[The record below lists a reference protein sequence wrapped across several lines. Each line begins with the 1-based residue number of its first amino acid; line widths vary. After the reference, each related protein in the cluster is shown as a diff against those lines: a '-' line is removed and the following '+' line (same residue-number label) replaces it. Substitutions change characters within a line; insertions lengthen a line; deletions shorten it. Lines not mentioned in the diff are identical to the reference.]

1 MTRQPRLRLPR
12 MALALVPWVLL
23 AGCATQTPPAAL
35 PPSAAAVPAAP
46 VAPADIAP
54 PVAQPQPSRT
64 AVAAPPL
71 VVKGALAAKGLGQ
84 GSAVVEVRDVS
95 TPDGAVVA
103 ESRVPLATS
112 PKPTAFVMEVPRDRL
127 APGKSFA
134 VQGAILQGAAA
145 TWITRPVPIDPR
157 QAGPVDVGTLA
168 LEPFQAKANARDLQC
183 GSQKINM
190 GFLQDRMLVT
200 LSNGKTLELAE
211 VPSEQGTRF
220 AVLDDPQTTV
230 TTIDDRTVLVLK
242 GRAYP
247 DCVAVSAAP
256 AAKAARGPAKKRTP

>member
-12 MALALVPWVLL
+12 MALALAPWVLL

-46 VAPADIAP
+46 AAAADMAP

-112 PKPTAFVMEVPRDRL
+112 PKPTRVDSV
-127 APGKSFA
+127 S
-134 VQGAILQGAAA
+134 AAA

-168 LEPFQAKANARDLQC
+168 LEPFQAKAFASNLQC

>member
-1 MTRQPRLRLPR
+1 M
-12 MALALVPWVLL
+12 
-23 AGCATQTPPAAL
+23 
-35 PPSAAAVPAAP
+35 
-46 VAPADIAP
+46 
-54 PVAQPQPSRT
+54 
-64 AVAAPPL
+64 
-71 VVKGALAAKGLGQ
+71 
-84 GSAVVEVRDVS
+84 VEVRDVS

>member
-1 MTRQPRLRLPR
+1 MTRQQTSRLPR
-12 MALALVPWVLL
+12 MALALAPWVLL
-23 AGCATQTPPAAL
+23 AGCATQAPPAAL
-35 PPSAAAVPAAP
+35 SPSVVATPAAP
-46 VAPADIAP
+46 VAAADMAP
-54 PVAQPQPSRT
+54 PVPQPQPSRP
-64 AVAAPPL
+64 AVVTPPL
-71 VVKGALAAKGLGQ
+71 VVKGALAAKGIGQ

-103 ESRVPLATS
+103 ESRVPLAAS
-112 PKPTAFVMEVPRDRL
+112 PKPTAFVMAVPRDRL
-127 APGKSFA
+127 VPGKSFA

-168 LEPFQAKANARDLQC
+168 LEPFQAKAFASNLQC

-220 AVLDDPQTTV
+220 AVLDDSQTTV

-242 GRAYP
+242 GHAYP
-247 DCVAVSAAP
+247 DCVAAP
-256 AAKAARGPAKKRTP
+256 AAPPAKATRASAKKSTP